1 MMVMM
6 MLMMMAAGANH
17 GGNPRANHLA
27 QGPPL
32 LLLLSQF
39 APLRDHWSSTWPWW
53 WIYKKMKP
61 KFGNTTI
68 HHFHHHHSTTTIPP
82 PPPSNV
88 LLCEPP
94 AALIMRDQP
103 CLGGTG
109 FGGRWRN
116 QRFLELFQKYSF
128 TMKTKFSSLSSSCWP
143 CCVRYTVCARQSE
156 YTMHVVVFWV
166 LLFDSILWTLPWNV
180 LHCQLAFLSLWG
192 HRGQ

>member
-1 MMVMM
+1 MMVMI
-6 MLMMMAAGANH
+6 MLMMMAANH

-39 APLRDHWSSTWPWW
+39 APPWSLIVNMAMMMNLQENETK
-53 WIYKKMKP
+53 IRQY
-61 KFGNTTI
+61 
-68 HHFHHHHSTTTIPP
+68 HHHHSTTTTIP

-128 TMKTKFSSLSSSCWP
+128 TMKTKFSSLSSSCWS